1 MLTLRLSDPEVRF
14 IYQSMTDLPLLDPTK
29 TTFVNTTADE
39 WRRAVIENRMKNMGG
54 DAAIIEWR
62 RQNAHRFAPVEQP
75 VQSFDDK
82 LSSLS
87 VF

>member
-1 MLTLRLSDPEVRF
+1 MLTLRLTDPEVRF
-14 IYQSMTDLPLLDPTK
+14 IYQSMPDLPVLNPDK
-29 TTFVNTTADE
+29 TTFTNTTADE
-39 WRRAVIENRMKNMGG
+39 WRRAVIENRVMNMGG
-54 DAAIIEWR
+54 DAAIIEFR

-75 VQSFDDK
+75 IQSFDEK